1 MPFSQHDLDALI
13 ANRAQESLY
22 LEFKR
27 GVALRKNSESRREL
41 IKDCTGLANAAGGL
55 IVYGIAE
62 EDVDGVS
69 VASTID
75 AVPADAA
82 DSAGISEI
90 LRTNTSPPL
99 TRFNITEL
107 ALPKNLGRVVAVE
120 IEAAGTAHQSLLDL
134 RYYQRAGSTTAAMTD
149 FQIRDVMNR
158 RTKPEVD
165 VRPSMRRLVQSKKLH
180 RYLLEVDITNTG
192 LVSLEK
198 WRFEIDIPDMVVTDT
213 SDEAYQQLD
222 WEFHVSELVTAKR
235 KLCRIAFGD
244 PHPIGHAKILHP
256 QQSIGFRSNE
266 GTQESSEWYP
276 RVVIEVTDKTWEQ
289 VRGFD
294 IPWRLYML
302 HNAPVTGTWPFEV
315 WCRY

>member
-1 MPFSQHDLDALI
+1 MPFTQHDLDTLLT
-13 ANRAQESLY
+13 NRAQESLY

-27 GVALRKNSESRREL
+27 GVALRKNSDTRREL

-62 EDVDGVS
+62 EEIDGVR
-69 VASTID
+69 VASTIE
-75 AVPADAA
+75 AVPTDAA

-99 TRFNITEL
+99 TRFNIIEL
-107 ALPKNLGRVVAVE
+107 ALPENSGRIVAIE
-120 IEAAGTAHQSLLDL
+120 IEAAGTAHQNLLDL

-165 VRPSMRRLVQSKKLH
+165 VFPNMRRLVQSSKLH
-180 RYLLEVDITNTG
+180 RYLLEVDITNVG
-192 LVSLEK
+192 MVSLEK
-198 WRFEIDIPDMVVTDT
+198 WRFEIDVPAEVVTDT
-213 SDEAYQQLD
+213 SDDAYQQLD
-222 WEFHVSELVTAKR
+222 WEFHVSELVAEGR
-235 KLCRIAFGD
+235 KLCRITFAD

-256 QQSIGFRSNE
+256 QQSIGFRSKE

-276 RVVIEVTDKTWEQ
+276 RIVIEVTDKTWEQ
-289 VRGFD
+289 IRGFD

-302 HNAPVTGTWPFEV
+302 HNAPVTGVWPFER